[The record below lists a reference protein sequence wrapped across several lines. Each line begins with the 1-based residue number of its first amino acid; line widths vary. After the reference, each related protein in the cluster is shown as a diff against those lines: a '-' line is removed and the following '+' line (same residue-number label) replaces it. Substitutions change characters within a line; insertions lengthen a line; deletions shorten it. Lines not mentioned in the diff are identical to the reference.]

1 MRMWHE
7 TCLSYGRE
15 LNLRMELGR
24 YEIST
29 PERQYDE
36 ACGAVHPKLFGPFS
50 RHGHIQ
56 ASKAILFWDD
66 SLFDLQQ
73 TNLIGQ

>member
-1 MRMWHE
+1 
-7 TCLSYGRE
+7 
-15 LNLRMELGR
+15 MELGE

-36 ACGAVHPKLFGPFS
+36 ACGAVHPKLFVDPIFS

>member
-1 MRMWHE
+1 MKYLLQNVNM
-7 TCLSYGRE
+7 TKLVGLSIRNYSDP
-15 LNLRMELGR
+15 
-24 YEIST
+24 I
-29 PERQYDE
+29 
-36 ACGAVHPKLFGPFS
+36 FS